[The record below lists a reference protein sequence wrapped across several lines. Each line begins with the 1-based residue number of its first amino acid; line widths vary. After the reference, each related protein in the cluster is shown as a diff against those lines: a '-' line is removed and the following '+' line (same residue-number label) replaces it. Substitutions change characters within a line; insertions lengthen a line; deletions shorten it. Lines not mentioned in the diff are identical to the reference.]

1 MKKTIIL
8 TLLGFVVG
16 LAIGCIAT
24 MTYYGHS
31 LATFM
36 LSSQERE
43 IFEMEEAS
51 VKAYYD
57 QPAEVAIWALENYI
71 STLNRLKEE
80 RASAE
85 VENPYF
91 LLRPDHSLIFS
102 HARLGQLYKKLNNT
116 EKHKYHL
123 EQAMSKSKE
132 INFPSFDTEEQLI
145 DFIHRVDSGQ
155 DSKDNK

>member
-8 TLLGFVVG
+8 TLLGFVIG

-24 MTYYGHS
+24 MAFLGHK
-31 LATFM
+31 LA
-36 LSSQERE
+36 SSMFVLQEKKF
-43 IFEMEEAS
+43 FEMEEAS

-71 STLNRLKEE
+71 STLNKLKEE

-91 LLRPDHSLIFS
+91 LLRPDHSLVFS

-132 INFPSFDTEEQLI
+132 INFPAFDTEEKLI
-145 DFIHRVDSGQ
+145 DFIHKVDSGQ